1 MQLIYGWA
9 AVMRNGERKSW
20 LDGEGEKQERKDSW
34 VMMGLWWYWAP
45 IFQMKQEAWSDIVY
59 LSPFVILLFK
69 KKKKKQHKNQTFRIC
84 LSFRQQTTVFF
95 PSFFIWLFLAH
106 SAATLGPEQRFVVC
120 SPTKGDTFQQ
130 LCDLGG
136 WPEHMP
142 FESLL
147 KESWGHAALLRVSR
161 WKKKKKSRGE
171 KFPFNTA
178 VFGLGLVP
186 SQSTWWLNLPWCI
199 GKASQ

>member
-1 MQLIYGWA
+1 MHLINGWA

-20 LDGEGEKQERKDSW
+20 LIGKGEKQEGKDSW
-34 VMMGLWWYWAP
+34 VMMGLWWYWVP
-45 IFQMKQEAWSDIVY
+45 IFLMKQEAWSNIVY

-69 KKKKKQHKNQTFRIC
+69 KWHSESAFHLHSKPQFSSL
-84 LSFRQQTTVFF
+84 LSSSDRFLHIQQ
-95 PSFFIWLFLAH
+95 PPWGQNRDLWL
-106 SAATLGPEQRFVVC
+106 C

-142 FESLL
+142 FESQL

-161 WKKKKKSRGE
+161 WKK
-171 KFPFNTA
+171 
-178 VFGLGLVP
+178 
-186 SQSTWWLNLPWCI
+186 
-199 GKASQ
+199 

>member
-20 LDGEGEKQERKDSW
+20 LDGKGEKQERKHSW

-69 KKKKKQHKNQTFRIC
+69 KNGIKIRHWESAFHLDSKPQFSSLLSSSDCFLHIQQPPWGQNRDLWCAHQRKGILSNNFATSEADLSTCLLNHCWRKVGAMLLCCKSADEKKKQC
-84 LSFRQQTTVFF
+84 
-95 PSFFIWLFLAH
+95 
-106 SAATLGPEQRFVVC
+106 
-120 SPTKGDTFQQ
+120 
-130 LCDLGG
+130 
-136 WPEHMP
+136 
-142 FESLL
+142 
-147 KESWGHAALLRVSR
+147 
-161 WKKKKKSRGE
+161 RGE
-171 KFPFNTA
+171 IFPFNTA

-199 GKASQ
+199 GKDSQ